1 MFKQLSIFISI
12 LPLVIIIYYITKF
25 VLDYFKKFN
34 YKFSLNEFIYIFGL
48 VFVTLS
54 IQVIKRIPWSESY
67 YKYTM
72 RPEGAC
78 DCDYLSLKGIVKENT
93 PGFPSG
99 HMGTVSYFAINNI
112 LYYLDKYNNNNINN
126 NHISKNNI
134 YLYVILNILFIFGT
148 GWARIYKKC
157 HNLLQ
162 VICGTLY
169 GLIIGVIFYFIK
181 FDY

>member
-1 MFKQLSIFISI
+1 MFKRLSIFISV

-25 VLDYFKKFN
+25 IFDYFKKFN
-34 YKFSLNEFIYIFGL
+34 YNFLLNELIYVFGII
-48 VFVTLS
+48 FVTLS
-54 IQVIKRIPWSESY
+54 IQVIKRIPWSQSY

-78 DCDYLSLKGIVKENT
+78 DCDYLSLKGVVKENT

-112 LYYLDKYNNNNINN
+112 LYYLDKYNNND
-126 NHISKNNI
+126 ISKNNI
-134 YLYVILNILFIFGT
+134 YLYVISNILFILST